1 MAGDFD
7 SLMAGNL
14 GAEPLVEGFLPRSR
28 VVLLAADGG
37 CSKSTLMYQL
47 AAAAS
52 SGTKFLGMFVSALTR
67 VLFYQVDEP
76 ASDAQDKLR
85 TMDLAEHL
93 SGNPNF
99 RIQWAFTP
107 GKIAD
112 LEEEILRDGREL
124 VIMDSFT
131 TIFGGSEHS
140 LNDAEIALHLYELQ
154 RIASRTN
161 CTIVITHH
169 LNQGSLKGSKTRTR
183 TDIRPHDLF
192 GSAFIL
198 NACSDVWGIWK
209 TDEGTGDHPRYRMKK
224 LKNRSRL
231 CPDGQIYDLEGD
243 VETLRHTLVDGV
255 GDESIVLART
265 LKEGVLGYLQQH
277 KGQFFGTNL
286 LTTEL
291 QARNNKFTSISADS
305 VRRVL
310 TSLYSQGHKTRVTRR
325 KLPASSSKTGRRG
338 YQYGIE

>member
-1 MAGDFD
+1 M
-7 SLMAGNL
+7 
-14 GAEPLVEGFLPRSR
+14 
-28 VVLLAADGG
+28 VLLAADDD

-52 SGTKFLGMFVSALTR
+52 RGTKFLDMFVSAMTK

-85 TMDLAEHL
+85 TMDLVEHL

-99 RIQWAFTP
+99 RIQWAFTSGMIP
-107 GKIAD
+107 D
-112 LEEEILRDGREL
+112 LEEEILKDGREL

-154 RIASRTN
+154 RIASRAN

-169 LNQGSLKGSKTRTR
+169 LNRGSVKGQKAR
-183 TDIRPHDLF
+183 TDIHPHDLF
-192 GSAFIL
+192 GSGFIL

-209 TDEGTGDHPRYRMKK
+209 NDEGTADHPCYRMKK
-224 LKNRSRL
+224 LKNRSCL

-243 VETLRHTLVDGV
+243 VETLRHTLFDGV
-255 GDESIVLART
+255 GDSPSSLPGTSRT
-265 LKEGVLGYLQQH
+265 ASWH
-277 KGQFFGTNL
+277 
-286 LTTEL
+286 
-291 QARNNKFTSISADS
+291 SS
-305 VRRVL
+305 RR
-310 TSLYSQGHKTRVTRR
+310 TR
-325 KLPASSSKTGRRG
+325 ASSSARRCW
-338 YQYGIE
+338 QPSWLPRTRNSSLPRTTARAEF